1 MVQADLNGADGHG
14 IFRLPQYVRRI
25 RAGGINT
32 NPSIRVV
39 HDRCATALIDGD
51 NAMGH
56 LVVSQAAE
64 LAIQKAQA
72 NGIGWVGCRMSNHA
86 GPASLY
92 AQRVAD
98 AGLIGIYFAVGSAN
112 HMAPWGGIDLLL
124 STNPIAIAVPAGKNP
139 AVVLDMAT
147 TVAAYGKVKIKAQ
160 KGEQMPI
167 GWMIDKAGR
176 PLTDPK
182 KSSEALLA
190 AREERDKTYAAL
202 GLKLEKSAKAPILVE
217 REYQKALEEIQKSD
231 LPDAEKNN
239 KIAELKAQRDLDLQG
254 TKQGVVSSL
263 ADDINNFVKSNI
275 ENADLNDSLKNI
287 LNDLTPSG
295 EKLDDQINKAYNKLN
310 KLAKD
315 ENLTKEERQSIETI
329 LTDLENNNQLTADE
343 LASKRL
349 KKQWENEIRTAET
362 DIASGNFTKIPSTTY
377 DYRRS
382 DELVRLNKAREN
394 KSGQLNRMIAD
405 AKEKNRTGFEKALDL
420 STKFLV
426 SGIHTA
432 SKVLEAATFKPFMDS
447 MVDLTAGRIASY
459 MTGSPYVS
467 LYSVKKGYKT
477 FAAFKNKEEA
487 QKYILKL
494 QDKRDVALENLKDAY
509 ENGGDV
515 KKADK
520 EFKNA
525 DLEYAV
531 STLYNSIE
539 SNVLNSF
546 WQYLKHG
553 ATDYD
558 VSIGKSSKKDISEYR
573 TILGKTG
580 YVLDGWI
587 RMHSA
592 MKSSLSARP
601 EMMKVFSSTLK
612 DFQRKGME
620 LNPENISTAM
630 VLAADAYEAGRL
642 TNKTALSKIISR
654 GKGSEKSAA
663 MRYITK
669 GLMPVSTIAVNL
681 AKRGVDYASLGAE
694 GFTRLATE
702 TKKGMRLNE
711 VEGKTYDTLIKAI
724 KDGWNRIP
732 LKERVYINGVIGRGL
747 FGSAIMLATAYGLKN
762 GMVKYGGTFEDQ
774 RKRKVMG
781 SDDEQLKAGEWEFFG
796 TRMPKAASLFL
807 NHLPEFL
814 AVSLI
819 ADNYQIN
826 QMGGT
831 GGEKFETTIDEIE
844 ARLPFQTMAGLFV
857 PGRRVNTI
865 VDRFTRIPIAAEA
878 ATLFDE
884 KAEFRDK
891 SDFINRIRGNVGFGI
906 VNPTKEQ
913 QKQINEIMKQIRKLP
928 AGTLTLEDEK
938 DIDAIIEDIKNTD
951 FGELEMKKAMEE
963 SKKE

>member
-1 MVQADLNGADGHG
+1 M
-14 IFRLPQYVRRI
+14 
-25 RAGGINT
+25 
-32 NPSIRVV
+32 
-39 HDRCATALIDGD
+39 
-51 NAMGH
+51 
-56 LVVSQAAE
+56 
-64 LAIQKAQA
+64 
-72 NGIGWVGCRMSNHA
+72 
-86 GPASLY
+86 
-92 AQRVAD
+92 D
-98 AGLIGIYFAVGSAN
+98 A
-112 HMAPWGGIDLLL
+112 
-124 STNPIAIAVPAGKNP
+124 
-139 AVVLDMAT
+139 
-147 TVAAYGKVKIKAQ
+147 
-160 KGEQMPI
+160 
-167 GWMIDKAGR
+167 
-176 PLTDPK
+176 
-182 KSSEALLA
+182 
-190 AREERDKTYAAL
+190 
-202 GLKLEKSAKAPILVE
+202 
-217 REYQKALEEIQKSD
+217 
-231 LPDAEKNN
+231 
-239 KIAELKAQRDLDLQG
+239 
-254 TKQGVVSSL
+254 
-263 ADDINNFVKSNI
+263 
-275 ENADLNDSLKNI
+275 
-287 LNDLTPSG
+287 
-295 EKLDDQINKAYNKLN
+295 
-310 KLAKD
+310 
-315 ENLTKEERQSIETI
+315 
-329 LTDLENNNQLTADE
+329 
-343 LASKRL
+343 
-349 KKQWENEIRTAET
+349 
-362 DIASGNFTKIPSTTY
+362 
-377 DYRRS
+377 
-382 DELVRLNKAREN
+382 
-394 KSGQLNRMIAD
+394 
-405 AKEKNRTGFEKALDL
+405 
-420 STKFLV
+420 
-426 SGIHTA
+426 
-432 SKVLEAATFKPFMDS
+432 
-447 MVDLTAGRIASY
+447 MVDVTAGRVASY
-459 MTGSPYVS
+459 MTGSPYVT
-467 LYSVKKGYKT
+467 LYSIKKGFKT

-494 QDKRDVALENLKDAY
+494 QDKRDVALENLKNAY

-539 SNVLNSF
+539 TNVLNSF

-573 TILGKTG
+573 NVLGKTA
-580 YVLDGWI
+580 YVADGWI
-587 RMHSA
+587 RIHSA
-592 MKSSLSARP
+592 LKSSLSARP

-620 LNPENISTAM
+620 LSPENISTAM

-654 GKGSEKSAA
+654 GKGSEKSLA
-663 MRYITK
+663 MRLITK

-694 GFTRLATE
+694 GFTRLAVE
-702 TKKGMRLNE
+702 TKKGMKLND
-711 VEGKTYDTLIKAI
+711 VEGKTYDNLINAI

-774 RKRKVMG
+774 RKRKIMG

-796 TRMPKAASLFL
+796 KRMPKAASLFL

-831 GGEKFETTIDEIE
+831 AGDKFETTIDEIE

-913 QKQINEIMKQIRKLP
+913 QKQIDEIMKQIRKLP
-928 AGTLTLEDEK
+928 SGTLTPEDEK